1 MKIRLHQFLKVSLM
15 LFFSAFS
22 VSSFAQSKISGTV
35 IDSKTGSPLFGVTVS
50 LKGTSTATKTNAAG
64 VFEITA
70 PANGTLVFSSVN
82 YASEQV
88 AIGGKTSLS
97 IRMTESVNIN
107 EAVVVIAYGTKKKGD
122 LTGSVVSI
130 GQKDFQKGVINSSEQ
145 LLQGKVA
152 GLEVTTG
159 GGSAG
164 GGSKIRVRGSSS
176 LNASNDPLIVIDGIA
191 IDNNSGPGSANLLN
205 TINPNDIESMSVL
218 KDASAAALYGARATN
233 GVIII
238 TTKKGT
244 SGKTKYNYNTRMSVG
259 TVNNYV
265 KVLSGDE
272 VRSIINANAVA
283 TGSNAYKNQLGT
295 QNTNWQKAIY
305 QQAVGVENNI
315 SASGTYV
322 NQKSKFRLP
331 FRASVGYLNQT
342 GVLKTNKFD
351 RVTSAFNLSPKF
363 FNDDLSVTINTK
375 FAVTNNRFANE
386 GAIGSALSFD
396 PTQPINSS
404 SKKYY
409 GYTEYLQADGT
420 PYQLAPRNPLA
431 LLEQKH
437 DISTAT
443 RILASAQLDYR
454 LRFFPDMHVNL
465 NASIDDARGRGYSV
479 VDSLA
484 AEAYSVKGYY
494 GQNRGK
500 KVNTL
505 LDLSLT
511 YAKNIPS
518 IKSKIDVLA
527 LHSYQDFNSRYNNY
541 ASYTGVRITEPTFA
555 FDQPRYRIESYVGRV
570 NYNFNDMFLLTGS
583 IRRDAVS
590 KFSKENRVGYFPAA
604 AAAIK
609 LKDIFFKNN
618 RSINELKLR
627 GSWGVTGQQDGID
640 YYGYIPRYTLSNASA
655 QYQLGNSFYQLARP
669 SRYDVNLKWETTE
682 TSNVGLDFGFANNR
696 ISGNVD
702 AYYKKTKDLLSV
714 VPVPSG
720 ANFDVEL
727 LTNVG
732 NLENKGIEASLNLVP
747 IKTNKFTWEI
757 GVNGSYN
764 ESKITKLLL
773 YDDPT
778 FKGVQVNGISGG
790 TGNKISRHAVGYA
803 PYTFFTYKQIYDRTN
818 GKPMEGFYDDTNRD
832 GVPDSKDLKLDKHPN
847 PDFLFGMNT
856 NFTYDKWS
864 LSAAAHGA
872 AGNYLY
878 NNFNSNTALTSVR
891 SSLGY
896 ISNGGVNYKET
907 GFTNQQYFSDYYL
920 ENASFLRVDNINLG
934 YNYGKLGKKNASLRL
949 SASVQNVFVITKYSG
964 IDPESAGTGVDNT
977 IYPRPRI
984 VSFGASLDF

>member
-1 MKIRLHQFLKVSLM
+1 M
-15 LFFSAFS
+15 LVFSALS
-22 VSSFAQSKISGTV
+22 VSSFAQAKVSGTV
-35 IDSKTGSPLFGVTVS
+35 TDSKSGSPLFGVTVT

-64 VFEITA
+64 VYEISA
-70 PANGTLVFSSVN
+70 PANGTLVFSSVG
-82 YASEQV
+82 YGAEQV
-88 AIGGKTSLS
+88 GIGGKTVISVG
-97 IRMTESVNIN
+97 MTQSANVN
-107 EAVVVIAYGTKKKGD
+107 EAVIVVAYGTKKKGD

-164 GGSKIRVRGSSS
+164 GGSKIRVRGTSS

-191 IDNNSGPGSANLLN
+191 VDNNSVPGTGDRTTNLLS
-205 TINPNDIESMSVL
+205 TINPNDIESMTVL
-218 KDASAAALYGARATN
+218 KDASSAALYGARATN

-244 SGKTKYNYNTRMSVG
+244 SGKTRYNFNTKVSIG
-259 TVNNYV
+259 TVNKFV
-265 KVLSGDE
+265 KVLSGDD
-272 VRSIINANAVA
+272 VRNIINANAIA

-295 QNTNWQKAIY
+295 QNTDWQKAIY
-305 QQAVGVENNI
+305 QQAVGVDNNI

-322 NQKSKFRLP
+322 NQKSKFKLP
-331 FRASVGYLNQT
+331 FRTSFGYLNQT
-342 GVLKTNKFD
+342 GILKTNTFD
-351 RVTSAFNLSPKF
+351 RYTGALVLSPKF
-363 FNDDLSVTINTK
+363 LNDDLSVIVNTK
-375 FAVTNNRFANE
+375 FALTNNRFANE

-396 PTQPINSS
+396 PTQPVYSGN
-404 SKKYY
+404 KKYY

-437 DISTAT
+437 DHSSAT
-443 RILASAQLDYR
+443 RILASAQIDYR
-454 LRFFPDMHVNL
+454 LHFFPDMHVNL
-465 NASIDDARGRGYSV
+465 NASIDDTRGGSYSV

-484 AEAYSVKGYY
+484 AEAYSVKGAYN
-494 GQNRGK
+494 QNKGK

-511 YAKNIPS
+511 YSKNITS

-527 LHSYQDFNSRYNNY
+527 LHSYQDFNSRYTNY
-541 ASYTGVRITEPTFA
+541 AGYTGVRITPPTFE
-555 FDQPRYRIESYVGRV
+555 FDQPRYRIESYLGRV
-570 NYNFNDMFLLTGS
+570 NYSYNDMFLLTGS

-590 KFSKENRVGYFPAA
+590 KFSKDNRVGYFPAA

-609 LKDIFFKNN
+609 LKEIFFKG
-618 RSINELKLR
+618 STAISELKLR

-640 YYGYIPRYTLSNASA
+640 YYGYIPRYSLSNNTA
-655 QYQLGNSFYQLARP
+655 QYQLGNSFFQLARP
-669 SRYDVNLKWETTE
+669 SRYDVNLKWETTQ
-682 TSNVGLDFGFANNR
+682 TSNIGLDFGFANNR

-702 AYYKKTKDLLSV
+702 AYFKKTKDLLSV

-732 NLENKGIEASLNLVP
+732 NLENKGIEASLNLIPV
-747 IKTNKFTWEI
+747 KKGKFTWEI

-764 ESKITKLLL
+764 EAKITKILL
-773 YDDPT
+773 YEDPT

-803 PYTFFTYKQIYDRTN
+803 PFTYYTYKQVYDKVT
-818 GKPMEGFYDDTNRD
+818 GKPIEGLYDDSNRD

-847 PDFLFGMNT
+847 PDFLFGVNT
-856 NFTYDKWS
+856 NFSYDKWS
-864 LSAAAHGA
+864 FSAAGHGA

-896 ISNGGVNYKET
+896 ISNAGVNFKET
-907 GFTNQQYFSDYYL
+907 GFNNQQYFSDYYL
-920 ENASFLRVDNINLG
+920 ENASFFRLDNINIG
-934 YNYGKLGKKNASLRL
+934 YNYGKLLGKKGASLRL
-949 SASVQNVFVITKYSG
+949 SASVQNVLIITKYSG
-964 IDPESAGTGVDNT
+964 VDPESASNGVDNT

-984 VSFGASLDF
+984 ISFGANLDF